1 MNNKMMK
8 RSPDGRILITF
19 ISLTEDTITISYEEN
34 LEFLTFM
41 DFYVSKLA
49 GARELKSWSVK
60 NPGKTLLDKMT
71 ASDIAYAILVYENG
85 IDVWMERFQK
95 KQMNTDEQ
103 SQAVQSATLKYHHPV
118 GTKLKAY
125 HDGWTQVGRDYYYS
139 LLKTIQRIKGNTELW
154 DVMKDNWRTYLNKN
168 KRGSFVHVAASMGG
182 HNGEEMEEEE
192 ILDEEDT
199 NQSHIIHLPND
210 DE

>member
-8 RSPDGRILITF
+8 RSPDGKILITF
-19 ISLTEDTITISYEEN
+19 ISLTEDTTTITYEEN

-85 IDVWMERFQK
+85 IDVWMERFKK
-95 KQMNTDEQ
+95 KQMNTQQQ

-139 LLKTIQRIKGNTELW
+139 LLKTI
-154 DVMKDNWRTYLNKN
+154 
-168 KRGSFVHVAASMGG
+168 
-182 HNGEEMEEEE
+182 
-192 ILDEEDT
+192 
-199 NQSHIIHLPND
+199 
-210 DE
+210 

>member
-1 MNNKMMK
+1 MNNKVMK
-8 RSPDGRILITF
+8 RSPDGNILITF
-19 ISLTEDTITISYEEN
+19 ISLTEDTITIPYEEN

-85 IDVWMERFQK
+85 IDVWMERFKK
-95 KQMNTDEQ
+95 KQMNTQEQ
-103 SQAVQSATLKYHHPV
+103 SQVVQSATLKYHHPV

-125 HDGWTQVGRDYYYS
+125 HDGWTQDGRDYYYS

>member
-1 MNNKMMK
+1 MNNKVMK

-19 ISLTEDTITISYEEN
+19 ISLTEDTITIPYEEN

-41 DFYVSKLA
+41 DFYEIKLA
-49 GARELKSWSVK
+49 GSRELKSWRVK
-60 NPGKTLLDKMT
+60 NTGKTLLDKMT

-85 IDVWMERFQK
+85 IDVWMERMK
-95 KQMNTDEQ
+95 KRQMNAEEL
-103 SQAVQSATLKYHHPV
+103 VQFVHSAKLKYHLTV

-125 HDGWTQVGRDYYYS
+125 HDGWTQLGRDYYYS

-154 DVMKDNWRTYLNKN
+154 DVMKDNWRTYLKKN

-192 ILDEEDT
+192 ILDEEDM
-199 NQSHIIHLPND
+199 NQSHTIHLPND

>member
-1 MNNKMMK
+1 
-8 RSPDGRILITF
+8 
-19 ISLTEDTITISYEEN
+19 
-34 LEFLTFM
+34 
-41 DFYVSKLA
+41 
-49 GARELKSWSVK
+49 
-60 NPGKTLLDKMT
+60 
-71 ASDIAYAILVYENG
+71 
-85 IDVWMERFQK
+85 
-95 KQMNTDEQ
+95 MNTQEQ
-103 SQAVQSATLKYHHPV
+103 SQVVQSATLKYHHPV

-199 NQSHIIHLPND
+199 NQSHIKHLPND

>member
-8 RSPDGRILITF
+8 RSPDGKILITF
-19 ISLTEDTITISYEEN
+19 ISLTEDTTTITYEEN

-95 KQMNTDEQ
+95 KQMNTQEQ
-103 SQAVQSATLKYHHPV
+103 SQVVQSATLKYHHPV

-125 HDGWTQVGRDYYYS
+125 HDGWTQAGRDYYYS

-182 HNGEEMEEEE
+182 HNGEEVEEEE